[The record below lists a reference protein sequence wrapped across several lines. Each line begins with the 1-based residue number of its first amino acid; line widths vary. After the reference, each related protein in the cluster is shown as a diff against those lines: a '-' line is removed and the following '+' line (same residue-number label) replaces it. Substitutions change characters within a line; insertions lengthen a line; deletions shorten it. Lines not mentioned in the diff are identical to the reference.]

1 MDIPSIFVGGTGTDV
16 GKTHVAAGLVRM
28 LRGMGMNVGV
38 MKPYSAGQHDGTGIS
53 PDARILADAAGI
65 PPTPEINPHHQTLEA
80 PPYTGSGAAA
90 LHPAR
95 MVERYRRLAADRDVM
110 VVEGMGGLLV
120 PILPDYFMVDLARD
134 MGLRTLVVADNA
146 VGTIHHTVSTL
157 LACRHRGTE
166 AAGIVLNMIRDGY
179 GLDLLQGMLRGV
191 TDTPVLAALSRA
203 GRPGHLGDVD
213 AGALLGIQR
222 TARPR

>member
-1 MDIPSIFVGGTGTDV
+1 MDIPPIFVGGTGTDV

-38 MKPYSAGQHDGTGIS
+38 MKPYSAGPHDGTGVS
-53 PDARILADAAGI
+53 QDARILADAAGI
-65 PPTPEINPHHQTLEA
+65 SPTPEINPHHQTLEA

-90 LHPAR
+90 LHPTR
-95 MVERYRRLAADRDVM
+95 MIERYRRLAADRDVM

-120 PILPDYFMVDLARD
+120 PILPDYFMADLARD

-157 LACRHRGTE
+157 LACHHRGTE

-179 GLDLLQGMLRGV
+179 GRDMLQDMLRGV
-191 TDTPVLAALSRA
+191 TDTPVLATLSRSD
-203 GRPGHLGDVD
+203 RLGILGGVD
-213 AGALLGIQR
+213 AGALLGI
-222 TARPR
+222 

>member
-1 MDIPSIFVGGTGTDV
+1 MDISSIFVGGTGTGV

-28 LRGMGMNVGV
+28 LRGMDMNVGV

-53 PDARILADAAGI
+53 LDARILADAAGI
-65 PPTPEINPHHQTLEA
+65 LATPEINPHHQTLEA
-80 PPYTGSGAAA
+80 PPYTGSGTAA
-90 LHPAR
+90 LHPMR
-95 MVERYRRLAADRDVM
+95 MVERYHRLAVGRDVM

-120 PILPDYFMVDLARD
+120 PILPDYFMADLARD

-166 AAGIVLNMIRDGY
+166 ASGIVLNMIRDGY
-179 GLDLLQGMLRGV
+179 DRDLLQGMLRGV
-191 TDTPVLAALSRA
+191 TDTPVLATLARSD
-203 GRPGHLGDVD
+203 RPGRLNDGD
-213 AGALLGIQR
+213 AGALLGI
-222 TARPR
+222 

>member
-1 MDIPSIFVGGTGTDV
+1 MAVGMDIPSIFVGGTGTDV
-16 GKTHVAAGLVRM
+16 GKTHVAAGLVRI

-53 PDARILADAAGI
+53 LDARILADAAGI
-65 PPTPEINPHHQTLEA
+65 PPAPEINPHHQALEA

-90 LHPAR
+90 LHPTH
-95 MVERYRRLAADRDVM
+95 MVERYRRLAAGRDVM

-120 PILPDYFMVDLARD
+120 PILPDYFMADLARD

-146 VGTIHHTVSTL
+146 VGTVHHTVSTL

-166 AAGIVLNMIRDGY
+166 ASGIVLNMIRDGY
-179 GLDLLQGMLRGV
+179 GRDLLQGMLRGV
-191 TDTPVLAALSRA
+191 TDTPVLAALSRSD
-203 GRPGHLGDVD
+203 RPGRLGGVD
-213 AGALLGIQR
+213 AGALLGI
-222 TARPR
+222 

>member
-1 MDIPSIFVGGTGTDV
+1 MDIPPIFVGGTCTDV

-38 MKPYSAGQHDGTGIS
+38 MKPYSAGPHDGTGVS
-53 PDARILADAAGI
+53 QDARILADAAGI
-65 PPTPEINPHHQTLEA
+65 SPTPEINPHHQTLEA

-90 LHPAR
+90 LHPTR
-95 MVERYRRLAADRDVM
+95 MIERYRRLAADRDVM

-120 PILPDYFMVDLARD
+120 PILPDYFMADLARD

-157 LACRHRGTE
+157 LACHHRGTE
-166 AAGIVLNMIRDGY
+166 VAGIVLNMIRDGY
-179 GLDLLQGMLRGV
+179 GRDMLQDMLRGV
-191 TDTPVLAALSRA
+191 TDTPVLATLSHSD
-203 GRPGHLGDVD
+203 RPGILGGVD
-213 AGALLGIQR
+213 AGALLGI
-222 TARPR
+222 

>member
-1 MDIPSIFVGGTGTDV
+1 MNIPSIFVGGTGTDV
-16 GKTHVAAGLVRM
+16 GKTHVAAGLARM

-65 PPTPEINPHHQTLEA
+65 PPTPEINPHHQALEA
-80 PPYTGSGAAA
+80 PPYTGSDAAA
-90 LHPAR
+90 LHPTH
-95 MVERYRRLAADRDVM
+95 MVERYRRLAAGRDVM

-120 PILPDYFMVDLARD
+120 PILSDYFMVDLARD

-166 AAGIVLNMIRDGY
+166 VSGIVLNMIRDGY
-179 GLDLLQGMLRGV
+179 GRDLLQGMLRGV
-191 TDTPVLAALSRA
+191 TDTPVLATLSRSD
-203 GRPGHLGDVD
+203 RPGRLSGVD
-213 AGALLGIQR
+213 AGALLGI
-222 TARPR
+222 